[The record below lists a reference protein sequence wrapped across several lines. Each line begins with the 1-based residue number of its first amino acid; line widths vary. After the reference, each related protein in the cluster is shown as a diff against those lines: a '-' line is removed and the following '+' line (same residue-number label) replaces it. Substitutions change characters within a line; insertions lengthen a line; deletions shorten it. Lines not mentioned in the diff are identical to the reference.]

1 MNFTFTVFFEQPN
14 DGERCPQADSEGS
27 ALARLLFGARS
38 SATEIAP
45 CVLGTCGDLAFGGT
59 LCPAAE
65 RRGKPQTA
73 TAVSAE
79 LKAAPQRHARLVV
92 EQD

>member
-1 MNFTFTVFFEQPN
+1 MNFTFTVFFEQPT
-14 DGERCPQADSEGS
+14 DGERCPRTETEGA
-27 ALARLLFGARS
+27 ALTRLLFGARPS
-38 SATEIAP
+38 PTEIAP

-65 RRGKPQTA
+65 RRGKPQA
-73 TAVSAE
+73 ANAVSAE
-79 LKAAPQRHARLVV
+79 LKAAPQRQARLVV